1 MISTAGKIRY
11 GDGYKYITRE
21 RWWCTTPITG
31 QAARIEDE
39 DGGEPWISLDQSG
52 LLVIRAGYAWDGASG
67 PTIDSKSSMR
77 ASLVHDAL
85 YQLLRA
91 GKLSFE
97 TRAAADRM
105 MEDLCVAD
113 GMWRWRAR
121 LWWASVRRWA
131 GYAAKRRA
139 EHTLT
144 AP

>member
-1 MISTAGKIRY
+1 METAGPLHY
-11 GDGYKYITRE
+11 GDGYKYVTRY
-21 RWWCTTPITG
+21 RWWCVTPLVG
-31 QAARIEDE
+31 SAARIEDP
-39 DGGEPWISLDQSG
+39 DDGEPWVVLKQNG

-91 GKLSFE
+91 GKLSPDA
-97 TRAAADRM
+97 RAAADKLL
-105 MEDLCVAD
+105 EDLCVAD

-121 LWWASVRRWA
+121 LWWAAVRRWA

-139 EHTLT
+139 ERTLV